1 MPEYFVGN
9 RTVNLR
15 PTDVIGKGGEADI
28 YRKGGEAYKIFKTPS
43 HPDLAGFPDLQ
54 RETKGRIA
62 EHQRKLPSFPKNLPS
77 HVTVPGELIR
87 DRSGQIAGYV
97 MNFIDDT
104 EVLFRYGERG
114 FREQGI
120 SDDTMRSILI
130 DLYKT
135 VEGIHKHRD
144 NVVIGDFNDLNV
156 LVKGTGAH
164 IIDADS
170 MQFGIFPARM
180 FTIKFVD
187 PLICDPKA
195 SSPIMVRPHSSDT
208 DWYAYLIMLM
218 QSFLYVGPY
227 GGVYRPVDKKKII
240 PHDARSLK
248 RITVFEPEVIYPR
261 PARHYKILPDD
272 LLHYFEQV
280 FKKDKRG
287 VPPLSLVENL
297 RFTTCAKCGV
307 LHARGV
313 CPDCVGVT
321 PSMVKEV
328 HIGKV
333 KGTKVFETSGRIL
346 FATMQD
352 GALRYLYHESEAYR
366 REGNSVVVN
375 ASLDPFIRFRIRG
388 GDTLLARGGQCLVFE
403 ESSGGVKAPTT
414 LSVGSYGS
422 LPLIDANDSNIFYV
436 DGDGLYSSS
445 DLGLEFRE
453 KVGDVLPNQ
462 TLFWVGDKMGFGFY
476 RAAELSMYFVFRPGH
491 RGLNDSVNLPGIRGQ
506 LVDSTCIFGPD
517 KAWFFTTTQEGS
529 KAVNRCC
536 VVDSKGALVGTALG
550 VPGDGSWLGKIRGA
564 CAAQDFLLVPTD
576 DGVVRVA
583 SQGNSLSVVKE
594 YPDTRRFVDAESNLF
609 LSKEGLMVVRRH
621 DVWRLVIS

>member
-1 MPEYFVGN
+1 MTMPEYFIGS

-28 YRKGGEAYKIFKTPS
+28 YRKGGEAYKFFKTPS

-227 GGVYRPVDKKKII
+227 GGVYRPGDKKKII

-307 LHARGV
+307 LHARGAF
-313 CPDCVGVT
+313 PQ
-321 PSMVKEV
+321 S
-328 HIGKV
+328 
-333 KGTKVFETSGRIL
+333 SR
-346 FATMQD
+346 
-352 GALRYLYHESEAYR
+352 
-366 REGNSVVVN
+366 
-375 ASLDPFIRFRIRG
+375 
-388 GDTLLARGGQCLVFE
+388 LLARSWVARSWLRCFAFPSRGRWPARGHSAFLPVFA
-403 ESSGGVKAPTT
+403 VR
-414 LSVGSYGS
+414 
-422 LPLIDANDSNIFYV
+422 
-436 DGDGLYSSS
+436 
-445 DLGLEFRE
+445 EFR
-453 KVGDVLPNQ
+453 GCSRMLRTSFPHLLLP
-462 TLFWVGDKMGFGFY
+462 
-476 RAAELSMYFVFRPGH
+476 
-491 RGLNDSVNLPGIRGQ
+491 
-506 LVDSTCIFGPD
+506 
-517 KAWFFTTTQEGS
+517 
-529 KAVNRCC
+529 
-536 VVDSKGALVGTALG
+536 
-550 VPGDGSWLGKIRGA
+550 
-564 CAAQDFLLVPTD
+564 
-576 DGVVRVA
+576 
-583 SQGNSLSVVKE
+583 
-594 YPDTRRFVDAESNLF
+594 
-609 LSKEGLMVVRRH
+609 
-621 DVWRLVIS
+621 